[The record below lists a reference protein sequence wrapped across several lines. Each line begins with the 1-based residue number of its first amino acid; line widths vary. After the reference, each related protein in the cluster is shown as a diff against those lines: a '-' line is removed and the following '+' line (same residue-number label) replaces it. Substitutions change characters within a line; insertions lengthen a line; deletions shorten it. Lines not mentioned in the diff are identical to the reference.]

1 MIDRHLFVIFGA
13 TGDLGRR
20 KLIPAI
26 YQLTVDF
33 DLSHHAVVLGV
44 ASSARDDPEFRRM
57 ARSALVESGLDD
69 QAVAEWCDR
78 FLHYHRLDTGPGGY
92 DGLAARIAAV
102 EEEHGLPGNRVF
114 YLALPPGLFAEAIE
128 GLGRAGLAAGPGW
141 TRLVVEKP
149 FGTDLASA
157 RGLNE
162 LVHHWFGESQVYRID
177 HYLGKETVQNL
188 LVFRFT
194 NPLFERAWNRDRV
207 RCVEITVAED
217 LGIGTRAG
225 FYDDAGA
232 LRDIVQNHLAQ
243 VLTLVAM
250 DPPVR
255 FAADDIRNKK
265 VEVLR
270 AITPVAPDEV
280 VFGQYTA
287 GTVGGEPVAGYR
299 DEPGVYPESTT
310 ETAVAMRLGIDSWRW
325 EGVPFYI
332 RTGKR
337 FPRRLTRIVVRF
349 QEAPVCL
356 FHGEPDDCHAEP
368 NILVITLQPE
378 EGFDLLFDVK
388 EPKEATGLR
397 REALHFRYED
407 EFGPLPDAYETLLMD
422 IIEGDQTLFVRG
434 DETEASWRVF
444 GPVIESRPPVHPY
457 PAGTWGPEEAMELPR
472 RDGFTWFDG

>member
-1 MIDRHLFVIFGA
+1 
-13 TGDLGRR
+13 
-20 KLIPAI
+20 
-26 YQLTVDF
+26 
-33 DLSHHAVVLGV
+33 
-44 ASSARDDPEFRRM
+44 
-57 ARSALVESGLDD
+57 
-69 QAVAEWCDR
+69 
-78 FLHYHRLDTGPGGY
+78 
-92 DGLAARIAAV
+92 
-102 EEEHGLPGNRVF
+102 VF

-299 DEPGVYPESTT
+299 DEPGVDPESTT

-457 PAGTWGPEEAMELPR
+457 PAGTWGPEEARELPR